1 MKYYLV
7 AILSLGILGGLCAPL
22 RAQTAVDERLLYV
35 PAALLAAGIY
45 VETAPGN
52 AFFSK
57 RQLHHHFTGGH
68 HENDW
73 DDYAQFVPLGAAV
86 ILPAFLEDTGIRST
100 YPQLIR
106 RAVVSEALML
116 GITSGVKGLA
126 DKDRPNGAAQSFP
139 SGHTAQAFLGA
150 QILYLEYR
158 DTNKWLAYA
167 GYPVAAFVAA
177 ERIINDEH
185 WVSDVLVGA
194 AVGMLVPT
202 AVYWAADKMQL
213 RKREKQ
219 TYAWALS
226 PIYTRYDK
234 GLRVSVRF

>member
-22 RAQTAVDERLLYV
+22 RAQTAVDGRLLYV

-86 ILPAFLEDTGIRST
+86 
-100 YPQLIR
+100 
-106 RAVVSEALML
+106 
-116 GITSGVKGLA
+116 
-126 DKDRPNGAAQSFP
+126 
-139 SGHTAQAFLGA
+139 
-150 QILYLEYR
+150 
-158 DTNKWLAYA
+158 
-167 GYPVAAFVAA
+167 
-177 ERIINDEH
+177 
-185 WVSDVLVGA
+185 
-194 AVGMLVPT
+194 GMLVPT
-202 AVYWAADKMQL
+202 AVYWAADKMHL

-219 TYAWALS
+219 AYAWALS

>member
-1 MKYYLV
+1 M
-7 AILSLGILGGLCAPL
+7 
-22 RAQTAVDERLLYV
+22 
-35 PAALLAAGIY
+35 
-45 VETAPGN
+45 
-52 AFFSK
+52 
-57 RQLHHHFTGGH
+57 
-68 HENDW
+68 
-73 DDYAQFVPLGAAV
+73 